1 MQQKIHY
8 IYLIDICTYIN
19 RGNIRLKEL
28 IKDYTYDISI
38 DFDNLI
44 LEIQKELYNIARSR
58 LTNDDDIADAI
69 QETILKSY
77 KNFDKIKEKKYLK
90 TYIIR
95 ILINE
100 CTKIYRH
107 NKKHK
112 ISYEYS
118 NLDNYIS
125 IEDERRKY

>member
-1 MQQKIHY
+1 M
-8 IYLIDICTYIN
+8 
-19 RGNIRLKEL
+19 KEL

-38 DFDNLI
+38 DFDNFI
-44 LEIQKELYNIARSR
+44 LEMQKELYNIARSR

-100 CTKIYRH
+100 CNKIYRH

-112 ISYEYS
+112 VSYEYS